1 MDGDQPPGLDR
12 AGGRSPA
19 PVQSALEGADHGRSA
34 AARPHLRGC
43 PVGAVLFS
51 RTLRRTAFCGLGKD
65 NNTRIIVV
73 ELADKT
79 VGFLVDSVQEVN
91 RVETAVIEPPPER
104 VKRVA
109 TRYITGVARLEDRL
123 LTLLDLDRVLTTDE
137 QEALAL

>member
-1 MDGDQPPGLDR
+1 M
-12 AGGRSPA
+12 
-19 PVQSALEGADHGRSA
+19 
-34 AARPHLRGC
+34 
-43 PVGAVLFS
+43 
-51 RTLRRTAFCGLGKD
+51 GKD

-91 RVETAVIEPPPER
+91 RVETAVVEPPPEL

-123 LTLLDLDRVLTTDE
+123 LTLLDLDRVLMTDE
-137 QEALAL
+137 HEQLLAVE